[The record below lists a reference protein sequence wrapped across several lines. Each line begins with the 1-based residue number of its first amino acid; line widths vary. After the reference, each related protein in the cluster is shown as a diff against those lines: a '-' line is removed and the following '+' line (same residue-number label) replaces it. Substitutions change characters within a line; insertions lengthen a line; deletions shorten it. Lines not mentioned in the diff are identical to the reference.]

1 MNIGS
6 GGSTASV
13 RDSDMMNILTAWQI
27 KGPNEERGMCL
38 RTVQSAA
45 MSEAVGR
52 KMDLQAAKEKYWQ
65 VRAS

>member
-1 MNIGS
+1 MRDNGLM
-6 GGSTASV
+6 SV
-13 RDSDMMNILTAWQI
+13 LTAWQI

-45 MSEAVGR
+45 TSEAVCR
-52 KMDLQAAKEKYWQ
+52 TMDLHAAKEKYWQ